1 MIILKNNLNRL
12 RLFKLITT
20 KIKKKKF
27 KLITTKIKKD
37 FMGQYVTLLHL
48 KKIEVK
54 LYLSF

>member
-12 RLFKLITT
+12 RLFKLITS
-20 KIKKKKF
+20 KIKKIF

>member
-12 RLFKLITT
+12 RL
-20 KIKKKKF
+20 F

>member
-20 KIKKKKF
+20 KIKKKF

>member
-20 KIKKKKF
+20 KIKKIF

-48 KKIEVK
+48 KIIEVK
-54 LYLSF
+54 LYLSL